1 MSVPIDAGPAVV
13 VAHLDQRLD
22 KPSSHTRAPAVFGH
36 EEVFE
41 VAHHPFPP
49 GVGVKNVISEPDE
62 LRFHLCGDAFSNNRL
77 DACSAVHD
85 PPPQRAGDI
94 LRNRNVV
101 EVAVSLP
108 KTPPAGLVPRLGR
121 ARPPL

>member
-22 KPSSHTRAPAVFGH
+22 NRSSHARAPVLFGH

-49 GVGVKNVISEPDE
+49 GVGVKNVVSEPDE
-62 LRFHLCGDAFSNNRL
+62 LRFHLCGDAFGDNRL
-77 DACSAVHD
+77 DACPAVHD
-85 PPPQRAGDI
+85 PPPQRVGDI
-94 LRNRNVV
+94 LGNRNLV
-101 EVAVSLP
+101 EVAVTLP
-108 KTPPAGLVPRLGR
+108 QTPPAGLVRRSGR
-121 ARPPL
+121 AHPPL